1 MSTTVIGAQKTT
13 KSDELFAAAQKLI
26 PGGVN
31 SPVRAY
37 RSVGGTPRFIDHAK
51 GAYITD
57 VDGNEFVDYVLSWG
71 PMILGHAHPAII
83 EAITRQA
90 TRGTSFGAPT
100 GLETELAQLVH
111 EAMPNVEMVRFV
123 SSGTEATMSAVRLAR
138 AHTGRAKILKFA
150 GCYHGH
156 ADPFLVSAGSG
167 VATLGLPDSP
177 GVTAST
183 VADTLTAPYNDLAA
197 ATSIAE
203 AHASDL
209 AVIVVEPV
217 VGNMGFVLPAHG
229 YLEGLRELATRLGA
243 VLLFDEVMTGFR
255 VAHGGAQAHFGVTP
269 DLTTLGKVIGGGLP
283 CAAYGG
289 KREIMQ
295 GVAPVGKM
303 YQAGTLSGN
312 PIAMAA
318 GIAMLTEL
326 KRPGVYDRLSHTAA
340 SLVQM
345 AKDEGARAGLTVQS
359 AHAGSMWG
367 FFICDT
373 PVTDYESAKKSN
385 TKQYATFF
393 HSMLEH
399 GVYLAPSQFE
409 AAFISTM
416 HGHAELEKTRHAMRH
431 AFQRAADG

>member
-1 MSTTVIGAQKTT
+1 MTPSAIGAPKTA
-13 KSDELFAAAQKLI
+13 KSEELFAAAQRLI

-31 SPVRAY
+31 SPVRAF
-37 RSVGGTPRFIDHAK
+37 RSVGGVPRFISSAK

-71 PMILGHAHPAII
+71 PMILGHAHAAII
-83 EAITRQA
+83 DAITHQA
-90 TRGTSFGAPT
+90 SRGTSFGAPT

-111 EAMPNVEMVRFV
+111 EAMPAVEMVRFV

-138 AHTGRAKILKFA
+138 AFTGRAKILKFA

-156 ADPFLVSAGSG
+156 ADPFLVQAGSG

-177 GVTAST
+177 GVTAGT

-197 ATSIAE
+197 TIAIAE
-203 AHASDL
+203 AHANDL
-209 AVIVVEPV
+209 AVIIVEPV
-217 VGNMGFVLPAHG
+217 VGNMGLVLPQRG
-229 YLEGLRELATRLGA
+229 FLEGLRELATRLGT

-255 VAHGGAQAHFGVTP
+255 VAHGGAQAHYGIAP
-269 DLTTLGKVIGGGLP
+269 DLTCVGKVIGGGLP
-283 CAAYGG
+283 VAAYGG

-295 GVAPVGKM
+295 GVAPTGKM

-340 SLVQM
+340 ALVQM
-345 AKDEGARAGLTVQS
+345 AKDEGARAGIAVQA
-359 AHAGSMWG
+359 AHVGSLWG
-367 FFICDT
+367 FFLCET

-385 TKQYATFF
+385 TAQYATFF

-409 AAFISTM
+409 AAFVSTM
-416 HGHAELEKTRHAMRH
+416 HGHTELEKTRHAMRH

>member
-1 MSTTVIGAQKTT
+1 MTPSAIGTPKTA
-13 KSDELFAAAQKLI
+13 KSEELFAAAQRLI

-31 SPVRAY
+31 SPVRAF
-37 RSVGGTPRFIDHAK
+37 RSVGGVPRFISSAK

-71 PMILGHAHPAII
+71 PMILGHAHAAII
-83 EAITRQA
+83 DAITHQA
-90 TRGTSFGAPT
+90 SRGTSFGAPT

-111 EAMPNVEMVRFV
+111 EAMPAVEMVRFV

-138 AHTGRAKILKFA
+138 AFTGRSKILKFA

-156 ADPFLVSAGSG
+156 ADPFLVQAGSG

-177 GVTAST
+177 GVTAGT

-197 ATSIAE
+197 TIAIAE
-203 AHASDL
+203 AHANDL
-209 AVIVVEPV
+209 AVIIVEPV
-217 VGNMGFVLPAHG
+217 VGNMGLVLPQRG
-229 YLEGLRELATRLGA
+229 FLEGLRELATRLGT

-255 VAHGGAQAHFGVTP
+255 VAHGGAQAHYGIAP
-269 DLTTLGKVIGGGLP
+269 DLTCLGKVIGGGLP
-283 CAAYGG
+283 VAAYGG

-295 GVAPVGKM
+295 GVAPAGKM

-340 SLVQM
+340 ALVQM
-345 AKDEGARAGLTVQS
+345 AKDEGARAGIAVQA
-359 AHAGSMWG
+359 AHVGSLWG
-367 FFICDT
+367 FFLCET

-385 TKQYATFF
+385 TAQYATFF

-409 AAFISTM
+409 AAFVSTM
-416 HGHAELEKTRHAMRH
+416 HGHTELEKTRHAMRH

>member
-1 MSTTVIGAQKTT
+1 MTPSAIGTPKTA
-13 KSDELFAAAQKLI
+13 KSEELFAAAQRLI

-31 SPVRAY
+31 SPVRAF
-37 RSVGGTPRFIDHAK
+37 RSVGGVPRFISSAK

-71 PMILGHAHPAII
+71 PMILGHAHAAII
-83 EAITRQA
+83 DAITHQA
-90 TRGTSFGAPT
+90 SRGTSFGAPT

-111 EAMPNVEMVRFV
+111 EAMPAVEMVRFV

-138 AHTGRAKILKFA
+138 AFTGRSKILKFA

-156 ADPFLVSAGSG
+156 ADPFLVQAGSG

-177 GVTAST
+177 GVTAGT

-197 ATSIAE
+197 TIAIAE
-203 AHASDL
+203 AHANDL
-209 AVIVVEPV
+209 AVIIVEPV
-217 VGNMGFVLPAHG
+217 VGNMGLVLPQRG
-229 YLEGLRELATRLGA
+229 FLEGLRELATRLGA

-255 VAHGGAQAHFGVTP
+255 VAHGGAQAHYGIAP
-269 DLTTLGKVIGGGLP
+269 DLTCLGKVIGGGLP
-283 CAAYGG
+283 VAAYGG

-295 GVAPVGKM
+295 GVAPAGKM

-340 SLVQM
+340 ALVQM
-345 AKDEGARAGLTVQS
+345 AKDEGARAGIAVQA
-359 AHAGSMWG
+359 AHVGSLWG
-367 FFICDT
+367 FFLCET

-385 TKQYATFF
+385 TAQYATFF

-409 AAFISTM
+409 AAFVSTM
-416 HGHAELEKTRHAMRH
+416 HGHTELEKTRHAMRH